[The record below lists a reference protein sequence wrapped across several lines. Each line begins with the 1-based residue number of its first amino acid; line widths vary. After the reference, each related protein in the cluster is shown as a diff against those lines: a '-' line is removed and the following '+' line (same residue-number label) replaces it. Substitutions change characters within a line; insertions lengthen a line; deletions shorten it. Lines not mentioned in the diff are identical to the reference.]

1 MFYPPCCFCHLKG
14 TETDMFLPV
23 PGDDNDIVTKSYIIC
38 FRLSTRFFVVFLWKF
53 LRFSNEKQKKEMFCA
68 MWKP

>member
-1 MFYPPCCFCHLKG
+1 
-14 TETDMFLPV
+14 MFL